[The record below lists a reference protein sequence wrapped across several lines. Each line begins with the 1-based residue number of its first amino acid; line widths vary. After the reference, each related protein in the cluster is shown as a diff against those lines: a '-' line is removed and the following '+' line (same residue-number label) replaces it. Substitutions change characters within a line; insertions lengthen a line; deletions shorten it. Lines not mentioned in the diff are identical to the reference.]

1 MVETMHRLVLQA
13 IKVGLQKTLFILVSY
28 DKLTTIDN
36 ESWLL
41 IHLYVIDKWKWVPIL
56 LNLQNVLDGETF
68 DNLTKLIVQ
77 RLVEF
82 RSMTKKDVAN
92 KLVCFKVDGT
102 IVFQGLE
109 NGVTTKLM

>member
-1 MVETMHRLVLQA
+1 MHRLVLRA

-41 IHLYVIDKWKWVPIL
+41 IHLYVIDEWKWVPIF
-56 LNLQNVLDGETF
+56 LNLQKVLDGETF
-68 DNLTKLIVQ
+68 DNFSKLIVQ

-82 RSMTKKDVAN
+82 GSMTKKDVTN
-92 KLVCFKVDGT
+92 KLVCFKVDGM

-109 NGVTTKLM
+109 TSVTTKLM